1 MNNPEY
7 VRLRRLLLI
16 VSVWTM
22 LAVSVGSLRAEE
34 APRLLLAETVRRD
47 TDVTRYLVSEKLDG
61 IRAYWD
67 GRALRTRAGN
77 AINAPE
83 WYVARFPSRPLDGE
97 LWIGRGQF
105 ERVSGTVRRQTPDD
119 AEWRQVRF
127 MLFELPEAA
136 GDFRERVQVME
147 RLVAEAAIPWLQVVE
162 QSEVRDRKELDA
174 KLARVI
180 REGGEG
186 LMLHRADAPYS
197 TGRNDALLK
206 MKPLYDAEA
215 TVVGHLPGKG
225 KYQGMLGALRMRTD
239 AGIEFNLGSGMSDAI
254 RRSPPPIG
262 TIVTYRYREMTGR
275 GVPRFAT
282 YHRVRD
288 NF

>member
-34 APRLLLAETVRRD
+34 APRLLLAETVRSD

-119 AEWRQVRF
+119 AEWRQVRY

-262 TIVTYRYREMTGR
+262 TIVTYRYREVTGR
-275 GVPRFAT
+275 GIPRFAT

-288 NF
+288 IF

>member
-34 APRLLLAETVRRD
+34 APRLLLAETVRSD

-119 AEWRQVRF
+119 AEWRQVRY

-239 AGIEFNLGSGMSDAI
+239 AGIEFNLGSGMSDAV

-262 TIVTYRYREMTGR
+262 TIVTYRYREVTGR

-288 NF
+288 SF